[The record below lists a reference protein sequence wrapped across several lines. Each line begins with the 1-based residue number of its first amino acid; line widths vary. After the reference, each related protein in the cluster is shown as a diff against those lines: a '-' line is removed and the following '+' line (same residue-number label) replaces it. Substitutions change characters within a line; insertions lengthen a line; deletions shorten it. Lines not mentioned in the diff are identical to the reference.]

1 MKRVVNSSIAFV
13 MVFAM
18 IMTSGIVANASE
30 LQGNTAYRGVLESIT
45 GKQSVDNVN
54 SVEKLDTTDTIKNVD
69 SDFKSCRLI
78 ITNKE
83 DMEFEDKDN
92 TIKSVQHIDNIYIVE
107 YFTVEAT
114 EQAYNDYLSN
124 GYEVEL
130 DTVKDAPEG
139 ISNKDKLDN
148 EINKEEI
155 ATTNEKKDVEKL
167 DKINKDKDKKKEE
180 NKKETITVAVLD
192 TGLNVGEDIF
202 TDRLVEGK
210 NFVDEDSD
218 KTDDVNGHGTTMA
231 RVILDTVND
240 VNQENNIKI
249 LPIKILNDE
258 GKGTTLSAY
267 KGIKYLIEEKQKNPN
282 FNVIINIS
290 ASGMGN
296 SKLLNS
302 VINEAY
308 NNGIPVVVSAGNDNK
323 DIKDYT
329 PANVKSAFTISSAYE
344 YD

>member
-13 MVFAM
+13 MMFAM
-18 IMTSGIVANASE
+18 LLTSGIVANASE
-30 LQGNTAYRGVLESIT
+30 LQGNTEYRSILESIT
-45 GKQSVDNVN
+45 DKQSVDNVN

-83 DMEFEDKDN
+83 DMEFEDEEN

-114 EQAYNDYLSN
+114 EQAYNDYLSK

-139 ISNKDKLDN
+139 VSNKDKLDN

-155 ATTNEKKDVEKL
+155 ATTNEKKNVEKL
-167 DKINKDKDKKKEE
+167 DKINKDKD
-180 NKKETITVAVLD
+180 KKETITVAVLD

-218 KTDDVNGHGTTMA
+218 KTDN
-231 RVILDTVND
+231 VND
-240 VNQENNIKI
+240 NNQQYSPVTDNSYTMLNGSYTTKDGDIFGKEVTEDGLKI
-249 LPIKILNDE
+249 RM
-258 GKGTTLSAY
+258 
-267 KGIKYLIEEKQKNPN
+267 
-282 FNVIINIS
+282 INI
-290 ASGMGN
+290 
-296 SKLLNS
+296 
-302 VINEAY
+302 
-308 NNGIPVVVSAGNDNK
+308 
-323 DIKDYT
+323 
-329 PANVKSAFTISSAYE
+329 
-344 YD
+344 